1 MDDPARLRASVRA
14 LAELDVDVLLPG
26 DGTPILPI
34 LHDAHARLRQLAA
47 TFPA

>member
-14 LAELDVDVLLPG
+14 LVELDVDVLLPG
-26 DGTPILPI
+26 DGTPIL
-34 LHDAHARLRQLAA
+34 HDARARLRELAA